1 VVNVCGVLPDLP
13 FPRVG
18 IDDHAVGAAAAA
30 HFLERGFR
38 HFAFVGHTDHAYS
51 TRRERGFAE
60 SLRMAGHS
68 PACFREAGRFDPRG
82 RVWALDPRLSR
93 WVRALP
99 KPVGLFACN
108 DVWGCQL
115 SEACR
120 QSEVAVP
127 EEVAILGVD
136 NDDLLCE
143 LARPSLSSVAV
154 PGEAIGFEAAALL
167 DRMLSRGP
175 GEARPGTRKPPLL
188 LPPRQVVTRRS
199 SDILAVDDP
208 YVAEALGVIRRRAG
222 RAMSVDDVVDL
233 VPLSRRSLERRFR
246 SCLGRGVWEEI
257 RRVQLERAKE
267 LLAGTEL
274 PMSAVAAA
282 AGFSE
287 SKQLSVVFRQETRMT
302 PTAFR
307 RQTRPAGPGAGLS
320 SQRNAPE

>member
-1 VVNVCGVLPDLP
+1 
-13 FPRVG
+13 
-18 IDDHAVGAAAAA
+18 
-30 HFLERGFR
+30 
-38 HFAFVGHTDHAYS
+38 
-51 TRRERGFAE
+51 
-60 SLRMAGHS
+60 
-68 PACFREAGRFDPRG
+68 
-82 RVWALDPRLSR
+82 
-93 WVRALP
+93 
-99 KPVGLFACN
+99 VGLFACN

-167 DRMLSRGP
+167 DRMLRRGR

-208 YVAEALGVIRRRAG
+208 YVAEALGVIRRRSG
-222 RAMSVDDVVDL
+222 RATSVDDVVDL

-246 SCLGRGVWEEI
+246 NCLGRGVWEEI
-257 RRVQLERAKE
+257 RRVQVERAKE

-307 RQTRPAGPGAGLS
+307 RQTRPAGFGVGLVS
-320 SQRNAPE
+320 LRNAPE